1 MRSSAYFAIYSPIPS
16 LLKSLKKI
24 NQIGKAKSTHGSF
37 VSLYDKSV
45 GTSEDTTVSPAAYQQ
60 LAQFRSHIR
69 CFLHFSEQ
77 AVRAAGIEPQQ
88 HQLLLAVKG
97 LPEGVRPT
105 VTALANRL
113 CLKHHSTVELINRL
127 EQRGAVVRHHS
138 EHDRREVLITLT
150 PFGEQVLE
158 KLSVLHWQELQSLAP
173 ALSAA
178 LETIVNHTPHT
189 LQRSA

>member
-1 MRSSAYFAIYSPIPS
+1 
-16 LLKSLKKI
+16 
-24 NQIGKAKSTHGSF
+24 
-37 VSLYDKSV
+37 VS
-45 GTSEDTTVSPAAYQQ
+45 TSEATTVSVAAYQQ
-60 LAQFRSHIR
+60 LAEFRSRIR

-88 HQLLLAVKG
+88 HQLLLAIKG

-105 VTALANRL
+105 VTALAHRL

-127 EQRGAVVRHHS
+127 EQRGAVVRRPS
-138 EHDRREVLITLT
+138 EHDRREVLLEMT

-173 ALSAA
+173 TLSAG
-178 LETIVNHTPHT
+178 LEMIINHAPHT

>member
-1 MRSSAYFAIYSPIPS
+1 MS
-16 LLKSLKKI
+16 
-24 NQIGKAKSTHGSF
+24 
-37 VSLYDKSV
+37 
-45 GTSEDTTVSPAAYQQ
+45 TSEDTTVSPAAYQQ
-60 LAQFRSHIR
+60 LAEFRSHIR

-105 VTALANRL
+105 ITVLANRL

-127 EQRGAVVRHHS
+127 EQRGAVVRHQS
-138 EHDRREVLITLT
+138 EHDRREVLIALT
-150 PFGEQVLE
+150 PFGEEVLE
-158 KLSVLHWQELQSLAP
+158 KLAVLHWQELQSLAP

-178 LETIVNHTPHT
+178 LETIINNTPHT
-189 LQRSA
+189 LQRPANTPRTLQRRA